1 MNTLF
6 ILVALTFSNGTMTE
20 KLVLNQSFKTEEAC
34 MLAYK
39 EILKTQ
45 HKKTIAYCTA
55 KK

>member
-6 ILVALTFSNGTMTE
+6 ILVSLTFSNGAMTE
-20 KLVLNQSFKTEEAC
+20 KQVIDQTFKTEEAC

-39 EILKTQ
+39 QILKTQ
-45 HKKTIAYCTA
+45 HKKTIAYCTV

>member
-6 ILVALTFSNGTMTE
+6 ILVALTFSDGTMTE
-20 KLVLNQSFKTEEAC
+20 KRVVDQTFKTEEAC

-39 EILKTQ
+39 KILETQ
-45 HKKTIAYCTA
+45 HKKSIAYCTI